1 MEFQT
6 TRIENKDLC
15 NVLLK
20 WLQTL
25 HLKTPHRTLY
35 DITDGVALAEA
46 LNQISPECFDDNW
59 FSKIKKDVGNNW
71 RLKVSNLKKIVEKI
85 QDFYQDCDTQHMG
98 NFVKPDVIKI
108 GDQDDTMELA
118 RLLQLILGCAVN
130 CRNAQD
136 YITNIRS
143 MDENSQT
150 VIMQSIQDLE
160 RIQGNPQSIIASS
173 LGVDTDHQEQIQQL
187 IDELQS
193 VTKARDQMTQRCL
206 ELDSQISLLQEEK
219 TYILDEKR
227 HLEERLLES
236 VEDPLKGS
244 SQRRQI
250 EELKE
255 ELYKAET
262 SRDDYRIKL
271 KTQERDMAELKTK
284 FDLLQETAG
293 EARLLKDEL
302 DILRDTADRV
312 EKYESTI
319 QSYKKKLE
327 ELGDLKRQVK
337 ILESKNIAYI
347 QQNMELEQEIKKS
360 SVWKSQLEI
369 YKKQVT
375 ELHHTLNDE
384 TNKIDK
390 LEFESKKLLEN
401 LNTLQKEKDRLVIE
415 RDSLKEANEE
425 LKCCQTQM
433 KKTSTLEHSQT
444 TTSDDME
451 SAMDLKQKLVRLQ
464 HENTMLKMNQKEPE
478 EDKISVL
485 QSILD
490 NTRQQYN
497 ELRLDN
503 RKANQKILELESEL
517 KEQTENTDE
526 WNSKIKELQSQLQC
540 EKDTRSLD
548 IEEKN
553 TTISDKDQF
562 INILQNSLHQKD
574 MEIQEWE
581 EKHKKFI
588 EKAKSV
594 VKSMDAKNVSLS
606 DVDMSVLENRLL
618 KANKEISDLKK
629 EQENYKTSLEIEE
642 KLISTAFYKLA
653 QTKMQESVD
662 QRVMNQGLLQTQTF
676 LSKHRQ
682 QTNKTV
688 VQNHRKYRGKSP

>member
-98 NFVKPDVIKI
+98 NFIKPDVIKI

-160 RIQGNPQSIIASS
+160 RIQGHPQSIIASS

-244 SQRRQI
+244 GQRRQI

-360 SVWKSQLEI
+360 SVWKSQLEM

-517 KEQTENTDE
+517 KEQTENTNE

-606 DVDMSVLENRLL
+606 DVDISVLENRLL

-682 QTNKTV
+682 QTSKTV

>member
-25 HLKTPHRTLY
+25 QLKTPHRTLY

-46 LNQISPECFDDNW
+46 LNQISPECFDENW

-85 QDFYQDCDTQHMG
+85 QDFYQDCDTQHMS

-160 RIQGNPQSIIASS
+160 RIQGHPQSIIATS

-206 ELDSQISLLQEEK
+206 ELDCQISLLQEEK

-244 SQRRQI
+244 GQRRQI

-337 ILESKNIAYI
+337 ILETKNIAYI

-444 TTSDDME
+444 TTNDDME
-451 SAMDLKQKLVRLQ
+451 SAMDLKQRLVRLQ

-517 KEQTENTDE
+517 KELTENNNE

-562 INILQNSLHQKD
+562 INILQVSLHQKD

-606 DVDMSVLENRLL
+606 DVDISVLENRLL

-629 EQENYKTSLEIEE
+629 EQENFRTSQEIEE

-662 QRVMNQGLLQTQTF
+662 QRVMNQGLLQSQTF

-688 VQNHRKYRGKSP
+688 ELPIIL

>member
-25 HLKTPHRTLY
+25 HLKSPHRTLY

-46 LNQISPECFDDNW
+46 LNQIAPECFDDHW
-59 FSKIKKDVGNNW
+59 FSKIKKDVGINW
-71 RLKVSNLKKIVEKI
+71 RLKVSNLKKIVGKI
-85 QDFYQDCDTQHMG
+85 HDFYQECDTQHMG
-98 NFVKPDVIKI
+98 IFVKPDVSKI
-108 GDQDDTMELA
+108 GEQDDTIELA

-130 CRNAQD
+130 CRNAQN

-150 VIMQSIQDLE
+150 VIMQCIQDLE
-160 RIQGNPQSIIASS
+160 RIQGHPQSIITTSI
-173 LGVDTDHQEQIQQL
+173 GVDNDHHEQIQQL
-187 IDELQS
+187 IDELQA

-219 TYILDEKR
+219 TYILDEKK

-244 SQRRQI
+244 GQRRQI

-262 SRDDYRIKL
+262 SRDDYQIKL
-271 KTQERDMAELKTK
+271 ETQEREMAEIKTK
-284 FDLLQETAG
+284 FELLQETAG

-337 ILESKNIAYI
+337 ILETKNIAYI
-347 QQNMELEQEIKKS
+347 QQNMELEQEIKKA
-360 SVWKSQLEI
+360 SVWKSQLEM

-384 TNKIDK
+384 TNKVDK
-390 LEFESKKLLEN
+390 LEFETKKLLEN

-433 KKTSTLEHSQT
+433 KKTNTIDHSQIT
-444 TTSDDME
+444 TGEDME

-485 QSILD
+485 QTLLD

-517 KEQTENTDE
+517 KEQNEENSDE
-526 WNSKIKELQSQLQC
+526 WKSKIKELQTQLQC

-553 TTISDKDQF
+553 STISDKDQL
-562 INILQNSLHQKD
+562 INILQVSLHQKD
-574 MEIQEWE
+574 IELQEWE

-594 VKSMDAKNVSLS
+594 VKCMDTKSVSS
-606 DVDMSVLENRLL
+606 DSDISVLQSRLL
-618 KANKEISDLKK
+618 KANKEISDLKR
-629 EQENYKTSLEIEE
+629 EQENYKALQETEE

-662 QRVMNQGLLQTQTF
+662 QRVMNQGLLNSQTF

-682 QTNKTV
+682 QTNKSV
-688 VQNHRKYRGKSP
+688 ELPVISKS